1 MKVVEYQCFDKFG
14 NIGHRPVHVG
24 ILRIAQ
30 KLVPPNPIQGIRG
43 AKKKKARNPSGAGGD
58 YEICCKG
65 SD

>member
-14 NIGHRPVHVG
+14 NIGRRPVHVG

-30 KLVPPNPIQGIRG
+30 KLVPPNPIQRYPRSG
-43 AKKKKARNPSGAGGD
+43 KKETQKPIWSGGD

-65 SD
+65 SH